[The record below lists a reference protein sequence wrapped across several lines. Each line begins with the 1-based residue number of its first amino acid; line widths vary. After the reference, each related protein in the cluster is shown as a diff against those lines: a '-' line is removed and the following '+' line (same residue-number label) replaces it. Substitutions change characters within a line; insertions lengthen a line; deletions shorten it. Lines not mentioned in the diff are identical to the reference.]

1 MVIADSNRIGAEEDI
16 DDYKGLSEDQIK
28 QLITDRESKAN
39 AQILEMVGDI
49 PDADAKPPE
58 NVLFV

>member
-1 MVIADSNRIGAEEDI
+1 MGQKEA
-16 DDYKGLSEDQIK
+16 Q
-28 QLITDRESKAN
+28 AN

-58 NVLFV
+58 NVLFVCKLNPATTAEDLEIISRDLAPS